1 MSSKIKKIDLKI
13 FRYYLFDDMIN
24 IKTFDLNKIKI
35 DEKQQKKIFTYY
47 VRYMTVNSVNPLYLL
62 SINNMNRYS
71 EIKTMEINIRNQFLP
86 KISRNMGQN
95 QRSYQINNN
104 SDNYDEKYMK
114 TKFNSEDDP
123 PLNKTLKL
131 YNMVKVVR
139 FVFHKG
145 NEYYP

>member
-139 FVFHKG
+139 FVFHEG